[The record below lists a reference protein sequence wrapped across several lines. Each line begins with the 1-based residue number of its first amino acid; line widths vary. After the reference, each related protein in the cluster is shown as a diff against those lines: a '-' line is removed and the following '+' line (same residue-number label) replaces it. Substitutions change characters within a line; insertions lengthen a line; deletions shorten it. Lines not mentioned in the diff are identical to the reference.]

1 MPSPQKTLIS
11 VLATSLAT
19 TANAA
24 HLRAVW
30 TTGSFQTT
38 PGPGGNGE
46 SGHFTGFTILNDKN
60 EAIFNSKTPGEKS
73 PCFST
78 KGGREFTMGDDPCW
92 HQDRKFQCKSNL
104 AGNTEG
110 CEVKDQ
116 DGNSLGTGEGKTD
129 TTFIGIAIGQ
139 DSTCVV
145 EFNTDDDE
153 DCGANSG
160 LKVKS
165 G

>member
-1 MPSPQKTLIS
+1 MPSIRNTLIT
-11 VLATSLAT
+11 VVAASLAT

-30 TTGSFQTT
+30 SSGSFQTAS
-38 PGPGGNGE
+38 GPGGDGE
-46 SGHFTGFTILNDKN
+46 SGHFTGFAILNDDN
-60 EAIFNSKTPGEKS
+60 QAIFQQDAPGDKS

-78 KGGREFTMGDDPCW
+78 KGGREFIVGDDPCW
-92 HQDRKFQCKSNL
+92 KQDRKFLCKSNL
-104 AGNTEG
+104 AGNAEN

-116 DGNSLGTGEGKTD
+116 GGASLGTGEGKTD
-129 TTFIGIAIGQ
+129 TTFIGISIGQ

-145 EFNTDDDE
+145 EFETSDDE
-153 DCGANSG
+153 SCGADSG
-160 LKVKS
+160 LKYKS